1 MSFLKK
7 TGQAAAIT
15 GRVINGVVTLGGSE
29 TLRGAKALY
38 DVEHTAYN
46 TLFEQVSELK
56 RRMDQTLERIGV
68 DIAAAQSSLS
78 SCEKILSAKHLSLE
92 QKSMNAATI
101 DKLASFN
108 TSFHNAMNVG
118 FGGVVGGGAAVGAWA
133 VVSLVGSASTGAAIS
148 GLSGVAAYNATLAWF
163 GGGALAAGGAGM
175 SGGMMVLGGIVAAP
189 IIFFAAKGAYAKAEK
204 TRAESEKLKVEIVK
218 LTEVKA
224 QTQDQLDAVTRYHGI
239 IEKLSSDYT
248 RKAAELIEVLYPHGV
263 LSRLKQRVLKLFGR
277 AYFSEAQLS
286 AFHELRDVT
295 NAFLEAFTAQGL
307 SE

>member
-7 TGQAAAIT
+7 TGQAAAMT

-29 TLRGAKALY
+29 TLREAKALY
-38 DVEHTAYN
+38 DVELTAYN
-46 TLFEQVSELK
+46 ALFEEVSELK

-68 DIAAAQSSLS
+68 DIVAAQSSLN

-101 DKLASFN
+101 EKLGVFN

-189 IIFFAAKGAYAKAEK
+189 IIFFATKGAYAKAEK
-204 TRAESEKLKVEIVK
+204 TRAESEKLKAEILK
-218 LTEVKA
+218 LSEVKA
-224 QTQDQLDAVTRYHGI
+224 QTQDQLDAVSRYHSI
-239 IEKLSSDYT
+239 IKTLSSDYT
-248 RKAAELIEVLYPHGV
+248 RKAAELIEVLYPHGAM
-263 LSRLKQRVLKLFGR
+263 SRFKQRVLKLFGR
-277 AYFSEAQLS
+277 AYFTEAQLS
-286 AFHELRDVT
+286 AFNELRDVT
-295 NAFLEAFTAQGL
+295 DAFLEAFTAHGL

>member
-7 TGQAAAIT
+7 TGQAAAMT

-29 TLRGAKALY
+29 TLREAKALY
-38 DVEHTAYN
+38 DVELAAYN
-46 TLFEQVSELK
+46 TLFAQVSELK
-56 RRMDQTLERIGV
+56 RSMDQTLERIGV
-68 DIAAAQSSLS
+68 DIAAAQTSLR

-92 QKSMNAATI
+92 QKDMNAATI
-101 DKLASFN
+101 DKLGAFN
-108 TSFHNAMNVG
+108 TSFHNAMNIG

-204 TRAESEKLKVEIVK
+204 TRAESEKLKAEILK
-218 LTEVKA
+218 LTDVKA
-224 QTQDQLDAVTRYHGI
+224 QTQEQLEAVKRYHAI
-239 IEKLSSDYT
+239 IKKLSTDYT
-248 RKAAELIEVLYPHGV
+248 RKVEELTDVLYPYGV
-263 LSRLKQRVLKLFGR
+263 MSRFKQRVWKVCGR

-286 AFHELRDVT
+286 AFNELRAVT
-295 NAFLEAFTAQGL
+295 DKFLEAFTAQGL